1 MEEIKKQVNAK
12 YLDFNKNDENNLFG
26 NMIIIK
32 IIFQI
37 NIKDK
42 IEI

>member
-26 NMIIIK
+26 NMIIK